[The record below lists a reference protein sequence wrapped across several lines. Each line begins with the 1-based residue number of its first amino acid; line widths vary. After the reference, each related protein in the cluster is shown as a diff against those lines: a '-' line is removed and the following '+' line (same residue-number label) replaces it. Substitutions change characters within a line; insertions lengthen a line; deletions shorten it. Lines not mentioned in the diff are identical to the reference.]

1 MKALNWSSTKIEKA
15 RSIFFIDVLLVLCEK
30 LNSRWVIK
38 PCSDFYDIRYLDTA
52 WKVSNTEFFWSVF
65 SCVRTEYRK
74 IQTRK
79 NSLFGHFH
87 VVWAWAWFLE
97 YFSLFDDIEPRN
109 SSKNTSYE
117 KETFCKLYHNYKSLL
132 KLLKINKLLVSS
144 NWIVVE
150 K

>member
-1 MKALNWSSTKIEKA
+1 MILDTLTLREKCPIRSFFDPCFPVFGLNTGKYRPEKT
-15 RSIFFIDVLLVLCEK
+15 
-30 LNSRWVIK
+30 
-38 PCSDFYDIRYLDTA
+38 PYLDT
-52 WKVSNTEFFWSVF
+52 
-65 SCVRTEYRK
+65 
-74 IQTRK
+74 
-79 NSLFGHFH
+79 FH

-97 YFSLFDDIEPRN
+97 YFSFFDDIESRD